1 MLDYFLFAQAA
12 AGGGEAASPSML
24 VQMFPLILIFA
35 VFWFLMIAPN
45 RKRDRER
52 KAMLAALSKGDS
64 VITAGGVCGTIVGL
78 NENTVVLKVSDDPPI
93 KIEFLRSSVS
103 QAEPKESK
111 ETKETKK

>member
-1 MLDYFLFAQAA
+1 VLDYFLFAQAA
-12 AGGGEAASPSML
+12 AGGGEAAAPSML

-78 NENTVVLKVSDDPPI
+78 TENTVVLKVSDDPPT

-103 QAEPKESK
+103 QNAPKEASETKESK
-111 ETKETKK
+111 K